1 MPFSSNPLLAPVFQS
16 PVGDRR
22 DHRPPVVSIKRAE
35 DAIESGIRLHHNQRR
50 EGYILQPEVE
60 GLGVAPVELQS
71 APLASGGS
79 VARHARLVEGDVF
92 LPITLASPVPSALP
106 GMFDALVEIAR
117 PGQRDED
124 GLPLQFEVVV
134 YDPYGQETRSR
145 RLIFESGLGDPVR
158 VNHHVWRTSITGR
171 FVDPFWYGQV
181 RELRRT
187 LGSVDK
193 KFITAS
199 KGELTSTSPTTYEWE
214 GERHN
219 SPSVKKRGGEV
230 VARNILSNPSFELSS
245 DFSIT
250 THLSTSSVSYGPRVV
265 SGSQAAVLTAQDT
278 INAFAYAALSAD
290 IGSGSDGKWVAFY
303 VSNVQSVGFSGSFRL
318 RLGFD
323 VGGSWSYSSYGEYIP
338 ALSSDGG
345 NGGLIVVQVPSGAS
359 REARAML
366 YVYGSESGGSAS
378 PGQQFTTDAWM
389 VAVGETEAEALDQV
403 ADYFDG
409 STPSLY
415 DGSGAYEFPFF
426 PVRIGGSVVQG
437 EYELQV
443 EGDAPAYWSG
453 VITPPGEDL
462 LIQNAK
468 GERIFVQGRVD
479 EPILIQTRPQE
490 QDITLADGTPIWDR
504 IDPGDDDFFP
514 LHPGRNTVHVSMVGA
529 TQQSEILIR
538 YREAFFHSLGGGR

>member
-16 PVGDRR
+16 PVGDGR

-35 DAIESGIRLHHNQRR
+35 DAVESGIRLHHNQRV

-60 GLGVAPVELQS
+60 GLGVAPVEVQT
-71 APLASGGS
+71 AALASGGS
-79 VARHARLVEGDVF
+79 VARHTRFAEGDVF
-92 LPITLASPVPSALP
+92 LPITLVSPVPSALP
-106 GMFDALVEIAR
+106 GMFDALVDIVR

-134 YDPYGQETRSR
+134 FDPYGQETRSR

-193 KFITAS
+193 KFITAKEGNPDQS
-199 KGELTSTSPTTYEWE
+199 ADVVTHKWADEQYRSPSERWVNEEFAARNLVHNPRFQDGLNSWNPTAWTSQYFSVDTTDGELWDGVSDPMVRVDVPSDHTA
-214 GERHN
+214 N
-219 SPSVKKRGGEV
+219 SDLDMHVMDVQPG
-230 VARNILSNPSFELSS
+230 
-245 DFSIT
+245 
-250 THLSTSSVSYGPRVV
+250 
-265 SGSQAAVLTAQDT
+265 Q
-278 INAFAYAALSAD
+278 
-290 IGSGSDGKWVAFY
+290 WVAISAY
-303 VSNVQSVGFSGSFRL
+303 VAQAGESGTIRYQY
-318 RLGFD
+318 RIARAD
-323 VGGSWSYSSYGEYIP
+323 GSWSYPHSPITDIEGGKRFTTVGQVP
-338 ALSSDGG
+338 GASDGG
-345 NGGLIVVQVPSGAS
+345 YMQLRVSFRDQSDQGNTMFAT
-359 REARAML
+359 R
-366 YVYGSESGGSAS
+366 
-378 PGQQFTTDAWM
+378 FM
-389 VAVGETEAEALDQV
+389 VAVADSEQAALDQV
-403 ADYFDG
+403 AEFFDG
-409 STPSLY
+409 DSRDVTPQV
-415 DGSGAYEFPFF
+415 GGYEFPFF

-538 YREAFFHSLGGGR
+538 YREAFYHSLGGGR

>member
-1 MPFSSNPLLAPVFQS
+1 MPFSSNQLMAPVFQS
-16 PVGDRR
+16 PVGDGR

-35 DAIESGIRLHHNQRR
+35 DAVESGIRLHHNQRK
-50 EGYILQPEVE
+50 EGYILQPEGE
-60 GLGVAPVELQS
+60 GLGVAPVELQT

-92 LPITLASPVPSALP
+92 LPITLVSPVPSALP
-106 GMFDALVEIAR
+106 SMFDALVDIAR

-124 GLPLQFEVVV
+124 GLPYQFEVVV

-193 KFITAS
+193 KFITA
-199 KGELTSTSPTTYEWE
+199 KQGPPD
-214 GERHN
+214 
-219 SPSVKKRGGEV
+219 PS
-230 VARNILSNPSFELSS
+230 
-245 DFSIT
+245 
-250 THLSTSSVSYGPRVV
+250 
-265 SGSQAAVLTAQDT
+265 QDT
-278 INAFAYAALSAD
+278 ILHSWSGPPHKSRSLLTINGEVEATNYSLNPTFRDSVDGITTGSDDSTIEHWNSLWGRQGVADVNYVAGTTSWRSRVQLSDNILIPEDGVGKWAAFGVDLHRSTGGNWFGFR
-290 IGSGSDGKWVAFY
+290 IQRSGSDWPEYEWHEAEPGWNRYVFSTQIIPGTNSIVPNVY
-303 VSNVQSVGFSGSFRL
+303 VSETG
-318 RLGFD
+318 D
-323 VGGSWSYSSYGEYIP
+323 VNIP
-338 ALSSDGG
+338 LERAGRFGMDNLVIAIADTEE
-345 NGGLIVVQVPSGAS
+345 
-359 REARAML
+359 EARA
-366 YVYGSESGGSAS
+366 
-378 PGQQFTTDAWM
+378 
-389 VAVGETEAEALDQV
+389 QV
-403 ADYFDG
+403 AEYFDG
-409 STPSLY
+409 DTRDVTPQI
-415 DGSGAYEFPFF
+415 GGYEFPFF

-437 EYELQV
+437 EYELTV

-453 VITPPGEDL
+453 VITPPGDDL

-468 GERIFVQGRVD
+468 GERIFVKGRVD

-514 LHPGRNTVHVSMVGA
+514 LNPGRNTVHVSMVGA

-538 YREAFFHSLGGGR
+538 YREAFFHSLGGGS